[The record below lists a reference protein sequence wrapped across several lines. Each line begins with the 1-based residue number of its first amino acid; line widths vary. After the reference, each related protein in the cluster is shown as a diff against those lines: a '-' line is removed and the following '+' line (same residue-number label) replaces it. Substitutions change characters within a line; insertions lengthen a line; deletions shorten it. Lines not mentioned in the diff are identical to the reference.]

1 MAFLVR
7 RLLLTLPVLFIVSVL
22 CFSMINLIPGDPA
35 TVILGPEASQHA
47 KEQMTERL
55 GLNEPIPVQYV
66 DWLGGVLHGDLGE
79 SLVDNTPVSKL
90 ILQRLP
96 VTIELAL
103 GTFAVSLT
111 ISVVAGILSA
121 SRRGTWVDYL
131 STGVALGGISIP
143 HFWLGMMFIIIFAVY
158 LGILPA
164 GGFVPF
170 FQNPLANITFM
181 ILPVLATGLRESAE
195 LTRMLRSSL
204 LEELGSDYV
213 RTAFSK
219 GLGKRVVVIRHAV
232 RNALIPFVTAS
243 GLQIAGLLG
252 GLVVTETVFQLP
264 GLGRLV
270 VDSIENRDFTTV
282 QGAVL
287 TITLVV
293 VLVNVAVDVLYALID
308 PRISVSSSEG

>member
-1 MAFLVR
+1 MAFLIR
-7 RLLLTLPVLFIVSVL
+7 RLLLTLPILFIVSVI

-35 TVILGPEASQHA
+35 TVILGPEASEHA
-47 KEQMTERL
+47 KEEMRNRL
-55 GLNEPIPVQYV
+55 NLNEPIPVQYV
-66 DWLGGVLHGDLGE
+66 DWLWGVLHGDLGE
-79 SLVDNTPVSKL
+79 SLIDDTPVSKL
-90 ILQRLP
+90 ILERLP

-103 GTFAVSLT
+103 GAFAVSFT
-111 ISVVAGILSA
+111 IAVVVGILSA

-131 STGVALGGISIP
+131 STGAALGGISIP
-143 HFWLGMMFIIIFAVY
+143 SFWLGMMLIIIFAVN

-164 GGFVPF
+164 SGYEPF
-170 FQNPLANITFM
+170 FQNPVANITAM
-181 ILPVLATGLRESAE
+181 ILPIIATGLRESGE

-204 LEELGSDYV
+204 LEQLGSDYV

-219 GLGKRVVVIRHAV
+219 GLSRRVVLIRHAV

-282 QGAVL
+282 QGTVL
-287 TITLVV
+287 TITLIVV
-293 VLVNVAVDVLYALID
+293 MVNVLIDVLYTIID
-308 PRISVSSSEG
+308 PRISVSGKG

>member
-1 MAFLVR
+1 
-7 RLLLTLPVLFIVSVL
+7 
-22 CFSMINLIPGDPA
+22 
-35 TVILGPEASQHA
+35 
-47 KEQMTERL
+47 
-55 GLNEPIPVQYV
+55 
-66 DWLGGVLHGDLGE
+66 
-79 SLVDNTPVSKL
+79 
-90 ILQRLP
+90 

-143 HFWLGMMFIIIFAVY
+143 HFWLGMMFIIVFAVY

-164 GGFVPF
+164 GGYVPF

-181 ILPVLATGLRESAE
+181 ILPVFATGLRESAE

-219 GLGKRVVVIRHAV
+219 GLSKRIVVIRHAV

-293 VLVNVAVDVLYALID
+293 VLVNVTVDVLYTLID
-308 PRISVSSSEG
+308 PRISVRSSEG

>member
-1 MAFLVR
+1 LAFLVR
-7 RLLLTLPVLFIVSVL
+7 RLLLTIPILFIVSVI

-47 KEQMTERL
+47 KEEMRNRL
-55 GLNEPIPVQYV
+55 NLNEPIPVQYV
-66 DWLGGVLHGDLGE
+66 DWLWGVLHGDLGE
-79 SLVDNTPVSKL
+79 SLIDDTPVSKL
-90 ILQRLP
+90 ILERLP

-103 GTFAVSLT
+103 GAFAVSFT
-111 ISVVAGILSA
+111 IAVVVGIVSA

-131 STGVALGGISIP
+131 STGAALGGISIP
-143 HFWLGMMFIIIFAVY
+143 SFWLGMMLIIIFAVN

-164 GGFVPF
+164 SGYEPF
-170 FQNPLANITFM
+170 FQNPVANITAM
-181 ILPVLATGLRESAE
+181 ILPIIATGLRESGE

-204 LEELGSDYV
+204 LEQLGSDYV

-219 GLGKRVVVIRHAV
+219 GLSRRVVLIRHAV

-287 TITLVV
+287 TITLIVV
-293 VLVNVAVDVLYALID
+293 VVNLLIDVLYTIID
-308 PRISVSSSEG
+308 PRISVSSKG

>member
-1 MAFLVR
+1 LAFLVR
-7 RLLLTLPVLFIVSVL
+7 RLLLTIPILFIVSVI

-35 TVILGPEASQHA
+35 TVILGPEASEQA
-47 KEQMTERL
+47 KEEMRNRL
-55 GLNEPIPVQYV
+55 NLNEPIPVQYI
-66 DWLGGVLHGDLGE
+66 DWLWGVLHGDLGE
-79 SLVDNTPVSKL
+79 SLIDDTPVSKL
-90 ILQRLP
+90 ILERLP
-96 VTIELAL
+96 VTIALAL
-103 GTFAVSLT
+103 GAFIVSFTLAV
-111 ISVVAGILSA
+111 IVGILSA

-131 STGVALGGISIP
+131 STGAALGGISIP
-143 HFWLGMMFIIIFAVY
+143 SFWLGMMLIIIFAVN

-164 GGFVPF
+164 SGYEPF
-170 FQNPLANITFM
+170 FQNPIANITAM
-181 ILPVLATGLRESAE
+181 ILPIIATGLRESGE

-204 LEELGSDYV
+204 LEQLGSDYV

-219 GLGKRVVVIRHAV
+219 GLSRRVVLIRHAV

-282 QGAVL
+282 QGTVL
-287 TITLVV
+287 TITLIA
-293 VLVNVAVDVLYALID
+293 VAVNLLIDVLYTIID
-308 PRISVSSSEG
+308 PRISVSSKE

>member
-1 MAFLVR
+1 LAFLVR
-7 RLLLTLPVLFIVSVL
+7 RLLLTIPILFIVSVI

-35 TVILGPEASQHA
+35 TVILGPEASPHA
-47 KEQMTERL
+47 KEEMRNRL
-55 GLNEPIPVQYV
+55 NLNEPIPVQYV
-66 DWLGGVLHGDLGE
+66 DWLWGVLHGDLGE
-79 SLVDNTPVSKL
+79 SLIDDTPVSKL
-90 ILQRLP
+90 ILERLP

-103 GTFAVSLT
+103 GAFAVSFT
-111 ISVVAGILSA
+111 IAVVVGILSA

-131 STGVALGGISIP
+131 STGAALGGISIP
-143 HFWLGMMFIIIFAVY
+143 SFWLGMMLIIIFAVN

-164 GGFVPF
+164 SGYEPF
-170 FQNPLANITFM
+170 FQNPVANITAM
-181 ILPVLATGLRESAE
+181 ILPIIATGLRESGE

-204 LEELGSDYV
+204 LEQLGSDYV

-219 GLGKRVVVIRHAV
+219 GLSRRVVLIRHAV

-287 TITLVV
+287 TITLIVV
-293 VLVNVAVDVLYALID
+293 MVNVFIDVLYTIID
-308 PRISVSSSEG
+308 PRISVSSEG

>member
-7 RLLLTLPVLFIVSVL
+7 RLLLTIPILFIVSVI

-35 TVILGPEASQHA
+35 TVILGPEASEHA
-47 KEQMTERL
+47 KEEMRNRL
-55 GLNEPIPVQYV
+55 NLNEPIPVQYV
-66 DWLGGVLHGDLGE
+66 DWLWGVLHGDLGE
-79 SLVDNTPVSKL
+79 SLIDDTPVSKL
-90 ILQRLP
+90 ILERLP
-96 VTIELAL
+96 VTIELAV
-103 GTFAVSLT
+103 GAFAVSFT
-111 ISVVAGILSA
+111 IAVVVGILSA

-131 STGVALGGISIP
+131 STGAALGGISIP
-143 HFWLGMMFIIIFAVY
+143 SFWLGMMLIIIFAVN

-164 GGFVPF
+164 SGYEPF
-170 FQNPLANITFM
+170 FQNPIANITAM
-181 ILPVLATGLRESAE
+181 ILPIIATGLRESGE

-204 LEELGSDYV
+204 LEQLGSDYV

-219 GLGKRVVVIRHAV
+219 GLSRRVVLIRHAA

-287 TITLVV
+287 TITLIVV
-293 VLVNVAVDVLYALID
+293 MVNVFIDVLYTIID
-308 PRISVSSSEG
+308 PRISVSSKG

>member
-7 RLLLTLPVLFIVSVL
+7 RLLLTIPILFIVSVI

-35 TVILGPEASQHA
+35 TVILGPEASEHA
-47 KEQMTERL
+47 KEEMRNRL
-55 GLNEPIPVQYV
+55 NLNEPIPVQYV
-66 DWLGGVLHGDLGE
+66 DWLWGVLHGDLGE
-79 SLVDNTPVSKL
+79 SLIDDTPVSKL
-90 ILQRLP
+90 ILERLP

-103 GTFAVSLT
+103 GAFAVSFT
-111 ISVVAGILSA
+111 IAVIVGILSA

-131 STGVALGGISIP
+131 STGAALGGISIP
-143 HFWLGMMFIIIFAVY
+143 SFWLGMMLIIIFAVN

-164 GGFVPF
+164 SGYEPF
-170 FQNPLANITFM
+170 FKNPVANITAM
-181 ILPVLATGLRESAE
+181 ILPIIATGLRESGE

-204 LEELGSDYV
+204 LEQLGSDYV

-219 GLGKRVVVIRHAV
+219 GLSRRVVLIRHAV

-287 TITLVV
+287 TITLIVV
-293 VLVNVAVDVLYALID
+293 MVNLLIDVLYTIID
-308 PRISVSSSEG
+308 PRISVSSKE

>member
-1 MAFLVR
+1 LAFLVR
-7 RLLLTLPVLFIVSVL
+7 RLLLTIPILFIVSVI

-35 TVILGPEASQHA
+35 TVILGPEASEHA
-47 KEQMTERL
+47 KEEMRNRL
-55 GLNEPIPVQYV
+55 NLNEPVPVQYV
-66 DWLGGVLHGDLGE
+66 DWLWGVLHGDLGE
-79 SLVDNTPVSKL
+79 SLIDDTPVSKL
-90 ILQRLP
+90 ILERLP
-96 VTIELAL
+96 VTLELAL
-103 GTFAVSLT
+103 GAFAVSFTLAV
-111 ISVVAGILSA
+111 IVGILSA

-131 STGVALGGISIP
+131 STGAALGGISIP
-143 HFWLGMMFIIIFAVY
+143 SFWLGMMLIIIFAVN

-164 GGFVPF
+164 SGYEPF
-170 FQNPLANITFM
+170 FQNPIANITAM
-181 ILPVLATGLRESAE
+181 ILPIIATGLRESGE

-204 LEELGSDYV
+204 LEQLGSDYV

-219 GLGKRVVVIRHAV
+219 GLSRRVVLIRHAV

-243 GLQIAGLLG
+243 GLQIAGPLG

-287 TITLVV
+287 TITLMVV
-293 VLVNVAVDVLYALID
+293 VVNLLIDVLYTIID
-308 PRISVSSSEG
+308 PRISVSSKE